1 MSKAKTDQPNYQ
13 ALKTELEQVLAKLQA
28 EDLDVDEALVL
39 YQRGLELVQQ
49 LDTYLKTAE
58 NTVKELKARFN
69 KGDK

>member
-1 MSKAKTDQPNYQ
+1 MSKSTAKQPNYQ
-13 ALKTELEQVLAKLQA
+13 ALKAELEEVLAKLQT
-28 EDLDVDEALVL
+28 EDLDVDQALIL

-49 LDTYLKTAE
+49 LDAYLKTAE

>member
-1 MSKAKTDQPNYQ
+1 MSKSNTDQPNYQ
-13 ALKTELEQVLAKLQA
+13 ALKTELESVLAKLQT
-28 EDLDVDEALVL
+28 EDVDVDEALSL
-39 YQRGLELVQQ
+39 YERGLELVQQ